1 MSKIQE
7 KLDSLQPYVVGIRYL
22 HGMQIV
28 DAVFKE
34 GWSVPTSDTIKKEFV
49 DEAQNYYMFYTEKE
63 GVTIDDLLEY
73 VEGII
78 GVNIEREKKYELLKL
93 KVNELKKLFKENS
106 LTKLE
111 TLKFSFNEPT
121 VMPSLGEMDEFD
133 LEEEEPIET
142 EIKIEVVTE
151 DVVKNETTE
160 ETTEKDE
167 KNDTKTNIAN
177 VKGQK
182 VELPP
187 KNEKIV
193 VEEYEVPK
201 IVCKCGPGEVCPVC
215 EEEKM
220 EKTY

>member
-34 GWSVPTSDTIKKEFV
+34 GWSVPTSDIIKKEFV
-49 DEAQNYYMFYTEKE
+49 DESQNYYMFYTEKE
-63 GVTIDDLLEY
+63 GVTIDDLLDY

-78 GVNIEREKKYELLKL
+78 DVNIEREKKYTLLKQ
-93 KVNELKKLFKENS
+93 KVEELKKLFKDNS

-111 TLKFSFNEPT
+111 TLKFSFNEPS
-121 VMPSLGEMDEFD
+121 VMPSLSEMDDFD
-133 LEEEEPIET
+133 LEEEESIET
-142 EIKIEVVTE
+142 EDIVET
-151 DVVKNETTE
+151 TTE
-160 ETTEKDE
+160 ENFKVDNNT
-167 KNDTKTNIAN
+167 NDSTVDNTNVAN

-201 IVCKCGPGEVCPVC
+201 IICKCGPDEVCPVC

>member
-34 GWSVPTSDTIKKEFV
+34 GWSVPTSDIIKKEFV
-49 DEAQNYYMFYTEKE
+49 DESQNYYMFYTEKE
-63 GVTIDDLLEY
+63 GVTIDDLLDY

-78 GVNIEREKKYELLKL
+78 DVNIEREKKYTLLKQ
-93 KVNELKKLFKENS
+93 KVEELKKLFKDNS

-111 TLKFSFNEPT
+111 TLKFSFNEPS
-121 VMPSLGEMDEFD
+121 VMPSLSEMDDFD
-133 LEEEEPIET
+133 LEEEESIET
-142 EIKIEVVTE
+142 EDIVET
-151 DVVKNETTE
+151 TTE
-160 ETTEKDE
+160 ENFKVDNNT
-167 KNDTKTNIAN
+167 NDSTVDNINIAN

-201 IVCKCGPGEVCPVC
+201 IICKCGPDEVCPVC